1 VTHLS
6 AIARCGCFIVLSGCA
21 VTREGTLTR
30 IPSGPTIPVSVSVQ
44 EESATVV
51 GTDPG
56 TGERLEGTFHVNR
69 EQRGSGPGGN
79 VEPWPPMGGG
89 AISPG
94 VAPPLPT
101 GRRATIQMVGRLEG
115 DKGTNLKCVLEIE
128 KRVKIRGSGT
138 CRPVES
144 DDLNPTYR
152 LRF

>member
-6 AIARCGCFIVLSGCA
+6 TIARCGCLVVLSGCA

-30 IPSGPTIPVSVSVQ
+30 IPSGPAIPVSVSVQ

-51 GTDPG
+51 GTDPE
-56 TGERLEGTFHVNR
+56 TGERFEGIFRITR
-69 EQRGSGPGGN
+69 EQRGSGPGGM
-79 VEPWPPMGGG
+79 VDPRPAMGGG
-89 AISPG
+89 AVSPG

-101 GRRATIQMVGRLEG
+101 GQRATIEMFGRLEG
-115 DKGTNLKCVLEIE
+115 DKGTNLKCVLQIE
-128 KRVKIRGSGT
+128 KRLKIRGSGT
-138 CRPVES
+138 CRPVEG